1 MELGSEDVT
10 RVRFTGT
17 RHAYDRREV
26 DAFLLRVASALA
38 SHEKALAMAQTRID
52 RLQKAVDQANAAVAA
67 TRRRPD
73 VRARTMARP
82 AVAES
87 ESSADDDR
95 AVVDAPAP
103 VGDGEPP
110 LPVGDDTSLPEMA
123 AVETWR
129 LVQGSMIA
137 AAEVLA
143 EAREEARLGEALSAL
158 HREEEA
164 QAMILQSR
172 KEVEVIVRRAAE
184 EASDVI
190 AQAEERAAAL
200 LAEGRAKVE
209 EERSSTEAEV
219 VRLNDRLTHLRA
231 AIADVQARL
240 QQLSLTTSTE
250 FSVIGDLIDLDM
262 KGIEDVVLRQLED
275 AAAVAEAAA
284 EQVQSPPSPRRV
296 GRRKQ
301 AAPAKVDTAAADN
314 AIDDRLKSLRRRL
327 DD

>member
-1 MELGSEDVT
+1 MDLSSEDVS

-26 DAFLLRVASALA
+26 DAFLLRVASALLA
-38 SHEKALAMAQTRID
+38 HEKALATAQTRID

-73 VRARTMARP
+73 VRARSMARP
-82 AVAES
+82 ALGES

-95 AVVDAPAP
+95 AVVEAPAP

-123 AVETWR
+123 AFETWR
-129 LVQGSMIA
+129 LVQGSLVA
-137 AAEVLA
+137 AVEVLA
-143 EAREEARLGEALSAL
+143 EAREEARLGDALSAL
-158 HREEEA
+158 HREEDA
-164 QAMILQSR
+164 QAMMLRSR
-172 KEVEVIVRRAAE
+172 KEVEGIARRAAE

-190 AQAEERAAAL
+190 AQAEERAAGL
-200 LAEGRAKVE
+200 IAEGRAKAE
-209 EERSSTEAEV
+209 EEQSSAEAEI
-219 VRLNDRLTHLRA
+219 VRLNARLTHLRA
-231 AIADVQARL
+231 AIADVQGRL

-250 FSVIGDLIDLDM
+250 FSMIGDLIDLDT
-262 KGIEDVVLRQLED
+262 KGIEDVMLRQLED

-284 EQVQSPPSPRRV
+284 EQEEPPPSPRRG

-301 AAPAKVDTAAADN
+301 TPPAKVDTAATDD